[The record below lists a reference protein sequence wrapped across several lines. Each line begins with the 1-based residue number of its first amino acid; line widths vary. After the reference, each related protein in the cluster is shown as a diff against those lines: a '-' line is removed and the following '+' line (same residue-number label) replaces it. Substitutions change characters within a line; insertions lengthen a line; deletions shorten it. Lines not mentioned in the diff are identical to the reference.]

1 MGSNRAIIK
10 GSSIATTTL
19 SSAGLLKPEQSETF
33 LKMVFDST
41 SLGSLIRHE
50 MRRATQGEIDKIG
63 IGKRLLRKKTED
75 NDDKYRASVK
85 PEAIQYSTNKLRLP
99 WEITED
105 TLREN
110 IEGEGFENTVTS
122 LMATQMGL
130 DSIDLLLNGDTAT
143 LSEDPDYDFLK
154 NDDGFIK
161 QIKTNGHKFDAQSSQ
176 LSLKTFYNLAMQVP
190 SKYNLNGSLKW
201 IMNSQMRQSWEYTL
215 LNSAQQNGSTIPE
228 SIYKAPVGIPI
239 VEEALVPDGVILL
252 SNPQNLISVNTY
264 NMILRKTTEGEA
276 AVMNDKRF
284 YVMHFDMD
292 AVIEETDAT
301 GIITNIKTI
310 TEE

>member
-10 GSSIATTTL
+10 GGSIATTTL

>member
-10 GSSIATTTL
+10 DGSIATTTL

-33 LKMVFDST
+33 LKMVFDAT

-85 PEAIQYSTNKLRLP
+85 TEAIQYSTNKLRLP

-143 LSEDPDYDFLK
+143 LSGDPDYDFLK

-228 SIYKAPVGIPI
+228 SIYRAPVGIPI
-239 VEEALVPDGVILL
+239 VEEALVPDGVILF